1 MTNRISRLSVS
12 VCVLALLVST
22 SVAQSAATYK
32 ELSNFHQVSEM
43 LYRGGQPLGGGMKRL
58 SELGIKTV
66 INLRGEDDLARQE
79 QKDAEAAGLKYF
91 GVSMPGLSAP
101 TDEQVAR
108 VLALMDDP
116 ANQPVFI
123 HCKRGSDRTGTMVA
137 VYRIAHDG
145 WTAERATAEAQ
156 KHGLSWM
163 EFGMKGYISD
173 YYKRQTNAGK
183 SIPAAATS
191 K

>member
-1 MTNRISRLSVS
+1 MTNRRSRLSAS

-22 SVAQSAATYK
+22 SAAQIAATYK
-32 ELSNFHQVSEM
+32 ELPNFHQVSEK
-43 LYRGGQPLGGGMKRL
+43 LYRGGQPLGGGMKKL

-66 INLRGEDDLARQE
+66 INLRGEDDLSRQE

-91 GVSMPGLSAP
+91 AMSMPGLSAP
-101 TDEQVAR
+101 SDEQVAR

-137 VYRIAHDG
+137 VYRISHEG
-145 WTAERATAEAQ
+145 WTGERATAEAQ

-173 YYKRQTNAGK
+173 YYKRQTDARK
-183 SIPAAATS
+183 AEPAAVTS

>member
-1 MTNRISRLSVS
+1 MTNRISRLSVL
-12 VCVLALLVST
+12 VCLLALLVST
-22 SVAQSAATYK
+22 SAAQSAATYK
-32 ELSNFHQVSEM
+32 ELPNFHQVSEK
-43 LYRGGQPLGGGMKRL
+43 LYRGGQPLGGGMKKL
-58 SELGIKTV
+58 SELGIKSV
-66 INLRGEDDLARQE
+66 INLRGEDDLSRQE

-101 TDEQVAR
+101 SDEQVAR
-108 VLALMDDP
+108 VLALMDEP
-116 ANQPVFI
+116 ANQPVFL

-137 VYRIAHDG
+137 VYRISREG
-145 WTAERATAEAQ
+145 WNAERATAEAQ

-173 YYKRQTNAGK
+173 YYKRQTDARK
-183 SIPAAATS
+183 AQPAAVTS